1 MGKTHKSPST
11 PLLIARRP
19 DGPVTTQACPVVS
32 AQAALNV
39 SRASLGGQGILDN
52 RVEMARLDCS
62 SPPSCRCCWIR
73 SGLIF
78 SRGEVQFPVN
88 RHKRTRHQPENPLP
102 SSRLRR
108 RKRSVLANQLD
119 ARRPRCGLCIVR
131 NETEVRLGE
140 VGIPDAWKDRSHETP
155 STENSSS

>member
-19 DGPVTTQACPVVS
+19 DGPVTTQACPRCVRP
-32 AQAALNV
+32 
-39 SRASLGGQGILDN
+39 SRAQRFPRVFGRQGILDN

-62 SPPSCRCCWIR
+62 SPPSCGCCWIR